1 LANEPKLHALILAA
15 GFSTRV
21 GEPKAFLPWKDG
33 QTLLSYQIFQWRQAG
48 FQPWVVLGSQH
59 LAAAQ
64 PHLAGAEVLV
74 NPAPELGKTHSIRV
88 GVEGIPADFQVLA
101 ISAVDQPRPAWIYH
115 SLLEYHLRHRAWV
128 TVPVHR
134 GRRGHPTL
142 IDRRLREKLLDL
154 REETLGLRRLLQD
167 LGRRVQEVE
176 LYTPEIFLDCNTPA
190 DVEAAA
196 AGCDSVA
203 QE

>member
-1 LANEPKLHALILAA
+1 M
-15 GFSTRV
+15 

-134 GRRGHPTL
+134 GRRGAPYP
-142 IDRRLREKLLDL
+142 DRQALAGKAV
-154 REETLGLRRLLQD
+154 GSPRRNP
-167 LGRRVQEVE
+167 G
-176 LYTPEIFLDCNTPA
+176 PA
-190 DVEAAA
+190 PVV
-196 AGCDSVA
+196 AGSGQA
-203 QE
+203 GTGGGALHS